1 MNEINSKMI
10 KKTKVVSG
18 LVSEVWKKWA
28 THEGLLTFFGADNKI
43 ELKLG
48 GAFEIYFIEKN
59 PYGLKGSEGCQIIS
73 FLPERMLSFTWSAPP
88 QFPDIRNHEHKT
100 WVVINFR
107 IMPNSRTEVEL
118 IHLGWLD
125 GEEWDKV
132 YDYFDKAWQSVLDS
146 LEESCGKCEE
156 PENKAKKVVGIGGI
170 FFKSSDPF
178 KLKEWYNKHLGLYTD
193 DYGTNFESRD
203 SDEPSKKTYLQWS
216 PFADKTKY
224 FEPSQKQFMINYR
237 VEDLVALVEEFK
249 KNGVTIL
256 DEMETYEYGKFIHI
270 MDIDGN
276 KIELWEPVVEEY
288 DKIVEGK
295 TK

>member
-10 KKTKVVSG
+10 KKTKVVNG
-18 LVSEVWKKWA
+18 LVSEIWKKWT
-28 THEGLLTFFGADNKI
+28 THEGLKTFFGTDNKI
-43 ELKLG
+43 ELKPG

-73 FLPERMLSFTWSAPP
+73 FLPERMLSFTWNAPP

-100 WVVINFR
+100 WVVMNFR
-107 IMPNSRTEVEL
+107 IMPNTSTEVE
-118 IHLGWLD
+118 INHLGWLD

-132 YDYFDKAWQSVLDS
+132 YDYFDKAWDTVLDW
-146 LEESCGKCEE
+146 LDKSCGKSEE
-156 PENKAKKVVGIGGI
+156 PENLIKKVAGIGGI
-170 FFKSSDPF
+170 FFKSSDPV
-178 KLKEWYNKHLGLYTD
+178 KLKQWYHKHLGLNTD

-203 SDEPSKKTYLQWS
+203 ADQPSKKTYLQWS

-224 FEPSQKQFMINYR
+224 FEPSDKQFMINYR
-237 VEDLVALVEEFK
+237 VEDLVSLVEEFK
-249 KNGVTIL
+249 KDGVQVL
-256 DEMETYEYGKFIHI
+256 DEIEEYEYGKFIHI

-288 DKIVEGK
+288 EKIVDGA

>member
-10 KKTKVVSG
+10 KKTKVVNG
-18 LVSEVWKKWA
+18 LVSEVWKKWT
-28 THEGLLTFFGADNKI
+28 THEGLKTFFGADNNI

-59 PYGLKGSEGCQIIS
+59 SYGLKGSEGCKILS
-73 FLPERMLSFTWSAPP
+73 FLPEKMLSFSWSAPP

-100 WVVINFR
+100 WVVVNFR
-107 IMPNSRTEVEL
+107 IMPNTSTEVE
-118 IHLGWLD
+118 INHLGWLD

-132 YDYFDKAWQSVLDS
+132 YDYFDKAWDTVLDW
-146 LEESCGKCEE
+146 LDKSCGKSEE
-156 PENKAKKVVGIGGI
+156 PENLIKKVAGIGGI
-170 FFKSSDPF
+170 FFKSSDPV
-178 KLKEWYNKHLGLYTD
+178 KLKEWYHKHLGLNTD

-203 SDEPSKKTYLQWS
+203 ADQPSKKTYLQWS
-216 PFADKTKY
+216 PFTDKTKY
-224 FEPSQKQFMINYR
+224 FEPSDKQFMINYR
-237 VEDLVALVEEFK
+237 VENLVSLVEEFK
-249 KNGVTIL
+249 KDGVTIV
-256 DEMETYEYGKFIHI
+256 DETETYEYGKFIHI

-288 DKIVEGK
+288 EKIVDGA